1 MQLLFSCPGR
11 CEAAAVRAL
20 SDAVGVHA
28 DVVGSPV
35 ALASFYETTAR
46 PTRVRAMVA
55 NVYAGIALLIVVAGV
70 YTLSGAVVLGSAFE
84 SGMRLTLGAQR
95 AAVVARLVTRVCTPA
110 ALGIAVGAVIT
121 VAVSA
126 RLITVPVMRP
136 AGADLS
142 GAAAV
147 LFATAVLA
155 ALVPAVLLLRRPL
168 VALIRHDG

>member
-1 MQLLFSCPGR
+1 MPI
-11 CEAAAVRAL
+11 AL
-20 SDAVGVHA
+20 
-28 DVVGSPV
+28 V
-35 ALASFYETTAR
+35 ALFIAAFAFGTTEF
-46 PTRVRAMVA
+46 VI
-55 NVYAGIALLIVVAGV
+55 AGILPHVAEGLDV
-70 YTLSGAVVLGSAFE
+70 SVPNAGYLVSGY
-84 SGMRLTLGAQR
+84 
-95 AAVVARLVTRVCTPA
+95 

-168 VALIRHDG
+168 VALIHHDG